1 MLHKQEAHS
10 FPGMRLRFVVPSYK
24 IASSRQIIDGAVE
37 EIGQGADDVGFRQLS
52 VQNPFRYRTRRDA
65 AYGRKSVF
73 ADIRLFHQQD
83 QPLRKCCPGNNG
95 RKFRLFGFSEKIIDG
110 TIHEIGDEKDVFE
123 GRGIGSVQPS
133 CNAAFQTA
141 DFAGK
146 RGGRHVVED
155 NKLSDGI
162 RKMGGGGFH
171 NSFSVA

>member
-1 MLHKQEAHS
+1 MTSGFGNCPCKIHFDTVLDVTPLMAAS
-10 FPGMRLRFVVPSYK
+10 LFLLIFVCF
-24 IASSRQIIDGAVE
+24 ISRTS
-37 EIGQGADDVGFRQLS
+37 LS
-52 VQNPFRYRTRRDA
+52 GNA
-65 AYGRKSVF
+65 ARGTTGVNS
-73 ADIRLFHQQD
+73 
-83 QPLRKCCPGNNG
+83 
-95 RKFRLFGFSEKIIDG
+95 GFSDFPKRIIDG